1 MSYDKNKVIAVAEA
15 EVGYLEKATNSD
27 LDDKTANAGSNNYT
41 KYARDLAAYPFYNG
55 SKTGVAW
62 CDVFVDW
69 CFVQAYGLEAAKKLT
84 CQTMAAS
91 KNCGAGCKYSRQYY
105 QNNGQL
111 FASPEPGDQIF
122 FYSSDKS
129 SISHTGLVYKVDSSY
144 VYTIEGNTS
153 SASGVVANGGAV
165 AKKKYALSYARLA
178 GFGRPDWDMDGD
190 AEESSAASGTTSAP
204 ATPDSADSSSSS
216 DTASEG
222 TVTIVSNGGSVN
234 VRVGNGTNYSRITS
248 VKPGKT
254 YPWVATAANGWNAIV
269 ISNRVG
275 WVSGQ
280 YSQKS

>member
-15 EVGYLEKATNSD
+15 EVGYLEKATNAD
-27 LDDKTANAGSNNYT
+27 LDDKTANAGSKNFT

-69 CFVQAYGLEAAKKLT
+69 CFVQAYGLESAKKLT

-91 KNCGAGCKYSRQYY
+91 KNCGAGCKYSRSYY
-105 QNNGQL
+105 KSNGRL
-111 FASPEPGDQIF
+111 FDSPEPGDQIF
-122 FYSSDKS
+122 FYSKDKS

-165 AKKKYALSYARLA
+165 AKKKYALNYNRLA
-178 GFGRPDWDMDGD
+178 GFGRPDWSMDG
-190 AEESSAASGTTSAP
+190 ETTDTPEPSVP
-204 ATPDSADSSSSS
+204 ETPDSADSSE
-216 DTASEG
+216 TAATG
-222 TVTIVSNGGSVN
+222 IVTIVSNGGSVN

-254 YPWVATAANGWNAIV
+254 YPWVATAANGWHAIV

-275 WVSGQ
+275 WVSGN
-280 YSQKS
+280 YAAKS